1 MTEEEFRR
9 KYPGSTDEQV
19 RLYCEAVL
27 ADALTAKPAPE
38 PDIPMPII
46 TVSEPPLTVS
56 QPSRAPLTTYTAPRG
71 SRYVMRNFSLNDAPP
86 EVPPE
91 VQPVA
96 IRDDLREILLG
107 TYGLKTGLTPE
118 QRQRLQTTDMSE
130 ADMLAM
136 LVGAPNAQEFAAL
149 N

>member
-46 TVSEPPLTVS
+46 TVPEPF
-56 QPSRAPLTTYTAPRG
+56 SRATPLTTYTAPRG

-107 TYGLKTGLTPE
+107 TYGLKSGLTPE